1 MKLLLNIMLQIFVLA
16 SLLSCKGGSTNSFE
30 GGDTVT
36 LKYAK
41 HLKLVKHEGFTV
53 AILENPWDKGKVLHT
68 YIIVPKDNKLPS
80 RLPEGTVVRTPLTR
94 AVATTSVH
102 CSLIMELGK
111 KESIRGICDLKYIN
125 IPWIKNQNA
134 ANKIADCGSSIAPNI
149 EKIIEADA
157 DAILISPFQ
166 NSGGYGRLEEWGNP
180 IIEVADYMETSA
192 LGRAE
197 WIKFYGML
205 FGAENEADSIFNKV
219 EANYN
224 RLKQIA
230 GASPKGK
237 SVLFDK
243 ITGSVWYVPGGGSTL
258 GQIVQDAN
266 SGYAFKDDKSSGSL
280 SLSAETILSKASNSD
295 VWLIRYNTQ
304 QDDTYASLLNENNI
318 YSLFKAFKDK
328 QIYGCNTGKTTFYE
342 DTPFHP
348 DLLLRDII
356 IITHPELRTL
366 GTTKYFKKIK

>member
-1 MKLLLNIMLQIFVLA
+1 MKLLLNIMLKIFVLS
-16 SLLSCKGGSTNSFE
+16 SLFSCNGGSTKSFE
-30 GGDTVT
+30 RGDTVT
-36 LKYAK
+36 MKYAK
-41 HLKLVKHEGFTV
+41 YLKLVKHEGFTV
-53 AILENPWDKGKVLHT
+53 AILENPWDKGKILHT
-68 YIIVPKDNKLPS
+68 YVIIPKGGKQPNQ
-80 RLPEGTVVRTPLTR
+80 LPEGTVIRTPLTR
-94 AVATTSVH
+94 AIVTTSVH

-111 KESIRGICDLKYIN
+111 KESIKGVCDLKYIN
-125 IPWIKNQNA
+125 IPWIKQQNA
-134 ANKIADCGSSIAPNI
+134 SKRILDCGNSIAPSI

-166 NSGGYGRLEEWGNP
+166 NSGGYGRLEEWGKP

-197 WIKFYGML
+197 WIKFYGIL
-205 FGAENEADSIFNKV
+205 FGAEKEADSIFDKV
-219 EANYN
+219 ETNYN
-224 RLKQIA
+224 RLKQVA
-230 GASPKGK
+230 KKSPKGR

-266 SGYAFKDDKSSGSL
+266 ACYAFHDDKSSGSL

-304 QDDTYASLLNENNI
+304 QDDTYKSLLNENKI
-318 YSLFKAFKDK
+318 YSLFKAFKEK
-328 QIYGCNTGKTTFYE
+328 QIYGCNTSKSTFYE

-356 IITHPELRTL
+356 IITHPELKVL
-366 GTTKYFKKIK
+366 GTPKYFKKIK